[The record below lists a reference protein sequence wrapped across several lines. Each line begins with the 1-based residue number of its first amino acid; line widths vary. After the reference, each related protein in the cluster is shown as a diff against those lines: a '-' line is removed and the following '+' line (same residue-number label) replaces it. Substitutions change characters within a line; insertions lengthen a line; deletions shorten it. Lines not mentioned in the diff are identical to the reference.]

1 MAAGDALTGW
11 SGVDSRLGYSLV
23 ITTSGRMVVIR
34 SCSTAAPQAWQAVS
48 SPMPFQL
55 STRVDDQGQLEC
67 SSVTSFQC
75 LCAAIAFRASN
86 HSPAAESPTRATVS
100 TGWAVSPNTHSLGLL
115 TGMSSRQ
122 PAVRYSDWLILSGG
136 G

>member
-1 MAAGDALTGW
+1 
-11 SGVDSRLGYSLV
+11 
-23 ITTSGRMVVIR
+23 
-34 SCSTAAPQAWQAVS
+34 CSTAAPQLWQAVR

-75 LCAAIAFRASN
+75 LWTAIAFRASN

-100 TGWAVSPNTHSLGLL
+100 TGLVVSPNTHSLGVLAAK
-115 TGMSSRQ
+115 SFRQ
-122 PAVRYSDWLILSGG
+122 PPVWSSVWLIGSGG
-136 G
+136 SSTGAAGTNAAAPVSAAAPG

>member
-1 MAAGDALTGW
+1 M
-11 SGVDSRLGYSLV
+11 V
-23 ITTSGRMVVIR
+23 ITTFGRMVVIR

-55 STRVDDQGQLEC
+55 STRADDQGQLEC

-75 LCAAIAFRASN
+75 LLTAIAFRASN

-100 TGWAVSPNTHSLGLL
+100 TGLAVSPNTHSLGVLAPK
-115 TGMSSRQ
+115 SSRQ
-122 PAVRYSDWLILSGG
+122 PPVWSSVWLIGSGG
-136 G
+136 LRMGATGTFATAPASAAAPG